1 MNLHM
6 AVHYLIWIKWI
17 HYLKQP
23 HVFGCVLIY
32 FDSLLNREPKAACSI
47 CLLGNC
53 MYLFCESYYLRK
65 ASILWLTKEL
75 YNTASLGTSR
85 PGSSQPLPAASH
97 KIPIAWTP
105 RCVRSYQSGRGSAAA
120 YSPVPKNTSPG
131 SRWLAVIQIPRSP
144 TADNRIRDWGLHGHV
159 IGD

>member
-1 MNLHM
+1 MLHSDTIVRHNDYTNENPLSDRRSVS
-6 AVHYLIWIKWI
+6 APTFLV
-17 HYLKQP
+17 
-23 HVFGCVLIY
+23 Y

-75 YNTASLGTSR
+75 YNTASLDTSR

-131 SRWLAVIQIPRSP
+131 SR
-144 TADNRIRDWGLHGHV
+144 
-159 IGD
+159 